1 MIKIPFSFLPPQV
14 LKRWSKKIEGISQRI
29 KSIYPGISL
38 EIKHAQFEVTDR
50 EYIGM
55 CLISSF
61 MIFVFFF
68 VFSFLI
74 LSRLVESGA
83 LNASFLIALAFF
95 LFILFQQFY
104 YPRLIVSRRVRGLEK
119 NLMPVLQNILIQ
131 INSGVPLF
139 DTLVHI
145 SAGGY
150 GEVSTEVKKAVKA
163 ISAGEEEIR
172 ALESLASNNPSV
184 FFRRSIWQLV
194 NGMKAGGDI
203 ANVIGDVIENLGEE
217 QLIAIQKYGSQ
228 LNPLAMFYMLIA
240 VILPS
245 LGITFIIILS
255 SFISLSQEAT
265 QAVFFGLYG
274 FVLFFQIMFIGT
286 IKARRPA
293 LMS

>member
-14 LKRWSKKIEGISQRI
+14 LRRWSQKIEGISQRVR
-29 KSIYPGISL
+29 SIYPGITL
-38 EIKHAQFEVTDR
+38 EIKHAQFSVSDR

-55 CLISSF
+55 CLISASL
-61 MIFVFFF
+61 IFVFLFL
-68 VFSFLI
+68 FSFLI
-74 LSRLVESGA
+74 LARLVENGA
-83 LNASFLIALAFF
+83 LLASFLIALVFF

-104 YPRLIVSRRVRGLEK
+104 YPRLIVSKRVRGLER
-119 NLMPVLQNILIQ
+119 NLMPALQNILIQ

-145 SAGGY
+145 SGGGY

-163 ISAGEEEIR
+163 ISAGEDELI
-172 ALESLASNNPSV
+172 ALDALAANNPSI

-203 ANVIGDVIENLGEE
+203 ANVIGDVIENLAEE

-240 VILPS
+240 VIIPS

-255 SFISLSQEAT
+255 SFVSLSEEIT
-265 QAVFFGLYG
+265 QTIFFGLYG
-274 FVLFFQIMFIGT
+274 FVLFFQIMFVGT
-286 IKARRPA
+286 IKSRRPN
-293 LMS
+293 LMA